1 MKKTRKRKRKVRIRR
16 GASKPAPPIA
26 RIPLPKK
33 GEKRH
38 GDRTKYERARERDRL
53 RRELLH

>member
-1 MKKTRKRKRKVRIRR
+1 VKKKKTRAKRRSP
-16 GASKPAPPIA
+16 GKPIAA

-38 GDRTKYERARERDRL
+38 GDRTKYERSREKERL
-53 RRELLH
+53 RREIDR

>member
-1 MKKTRKRKRKVRIRR
+1 MKKKKRARR
-16 GASKPAPPIA
+16 RSPGKPIA

-38 GDRTKYERARERDRL
+38 GDRTKYDRARERERL
-53 RRELLH
+53 RRENGR

>member
-1 MKKTRKRKRKVRIRR
+1 MKKKAGGSKKKEKARR
-16 GASKPAPPIA
+16 GPIA

-38 GDRTKYERARERDRL
+38 DDRTKYERPREKERL
-53 RRELLH
+53 RKEIDR

>member
-1 MKKTRKRKRKVRIRR
+1 MKKKKAVERRKK
-16 GASKPAPPIA
+16 KPPRPGPMA

-38 GDRTKYERARERDRL
+38 DDRTKYERPREKERL
-53 RRELLH
+53 RKELDR

>member
-1 MKKTRKRKRKVRIRR
+1 MKKSSKKKKKARKKPRR
-16 GASKPAPPIA
+16 GPIA

-38 GDRTKYERARERDRL
+38 GDRTKYERSREKERV
-53 RRELLH
+53 RRELDR

>member
-1 MKKTRKRKRKVRIRR
+1 VKKKKAVARRKKKPPRR
-16 GASKPAPPIA
+16 GPMA

-38 GDRTKYERARERDRL
+38 DDRTKYERPREKERL
-53 RRELLH
+53 RKELDR

>member
-1 MKKTRKRKRKVRIRR
+1 VKKKKGKKRRASAPKR
-16 GASKPAPPIA
+16 PIA

-38 GDRTKYERARERDRL
+38 GDATKYDRAREKERL
-53 RRELLH
+53 RRDLHR

>member
-1 MKKTRKRKRKVRIRR
+1 MKKKPRKKRE
-16 GASKPAPPIA
+16 ASSGPARPIA

-38 GDRTKYERARERDRL
+38 GDRTKYERAREKERL
-53 RRELLH
+53 RGELER

>member
-1 MKKTRKRKRKVRIRR
+1 MKKKKKARSR
-16 GASKPAPPIA
+16 APVA

-38 GDRTKYERARERDRL
+38 GDRTKYDRAREKERIRRD
-53 RRELLH
+53 LHR

>member
-1 MKKTRKRKRKVRIRR
+1 MKKTKKTAKRRK
-16 GASKPAPPIA
+16 KPAHPASLA

-38 GDRTKYERARERDRL
+38 DDRTKYERPREKEQLRKELDR
-53 RRELLH
+53 

>member
-1 MKKTRKRKRKVRIRR
+1 VKPKKRKAKRK
-16 GASKPAPPIA
+16 SKSARPGPLA

-38 GDRTKYERARERDRL
+38 GDRTKYERAREKERL
-53 RRELLH
+53 RNEIDR